1 MSPKVLSL
9 LLSDD
14 IVYDFMLTHAILP
27 VCDRESSPT
36 LTMSIFT
43 NLFKPKRQREI
54 ERDINIQRSLS
65 LHKQQIGKLTRHE
78 RQYMEKAQ
86 RAKKM
91 GDTAN
96 LRQICRLIAQTT
108 NQRRAIESQLL
119 HFETLIQTRDR
130 AKLFGEFAKGMKA
143 MSRSIRDTFEDFN
156 AEEVMGDLEKTLA
169 QTSQM
174 ENAMSMVLE
183 RISAAT
189 DVQTGGE
196 DAVSAEDIEK
206 IIDSQ
211 ASTTSDSLDK
221 EIEASLKAIE
231 QKLRNRTQA

>member
-1 MSPKVLSL
+1 MFK
-9 LLSDD
+9 
-14 IVYDFMLTHAILP
+14 
-27 VCDRESSPT
+27 
-36 LTMSIFT
+36 
-43 NLFKPKRQREI
+43 NLFKSKRQREI

-65 LHKQQIGKLTRHE
+65 LHKQQVNKLAQHE

-86 RAKKM
+86 RAKNM
-91 GDTAN
+91 GDNVN
-96 LRQICRLIAQTT
+96 LRQLCKLMAQTT

-143 MSRSIRDTFEDFN
+143 MSLSIRDTFQEFN
-156 AEEVMGDLEKTLA
+156 ADEIMRDLDMTLA

-174 ENAMSMVLE
+174 ENAMTMVLD
-183 RISAAT
+183 RVSAAT
-189 DVQTGGE
+189 DIQVAGE
-196 DAVSAEDIEK
+196 DACTAEMVLESINKQET
-206 IIDSQ
+206 
-211 ASTTSDSLDK
+211 AMSDSLDK

>member
-1 MSPKVLSL
+1 MFK
-9 LLSDD
+9 
-14 IVYDFMLTHAILP
+14 
-27 VCDRESSPT
+27 
-36 LTMSIFT
+36 
-43 NLFKPKRQREI
+43 NLFKSKRQREI

-65 LHKQQIGKLTRHE
+65 LHKQQVNKLTQHE

-91 GDTAN
+91 GDTVN
-96 LRQICRLIAQTT
+96 FRQLCKLIAQTT

-143 MSRSIRDTFEDFN
+143 MSLSIRDTFQEFN
-156 AEEVMGDLEKTLA
+156 ADEIMRDLDTTLA

-174 ENAMSMVLE
+174 ENAMSMVLD
-183 RISAAT
+183 RVSAAT
-189 DVQTGGE
+189 DIQTGGE
-196 DAVSAEDIEK
+196 DIVSADDIEK
-206 IIDSQ
+206 IINGQ
-211 ASTTSDSLDK
+211 ETTVSDSLDK

>member
-1 MSPKVLSL
+1 
-9 LLSDD
+9 
-14 IVYDFMLTHAILP
+14 MLYCEQAVGETGIRP
-27 VCDRESSPT
+27 
-36 LTMSIFT
+36 FT
-43 NLFKPKRQREI
+43 DTSKTAMFKNLFKSQRQREI

-65 LHKQQIGKLTRHE
+65 LHKQQVNKLTQHE

-86 RAKKM
+86 RARKM

-96 LRQICRLIAQTT
+96 LRQLCRLVAQTM

-143 MSRSIRDTFEDFN
+143 MSHSIRDTFQEFN
-156 AEEVMGDLEKTLA
+156 AEEIMRDLDTTLA

-174 ENAMSMVLE
+174 ENAMSMVLD
-183 RISAAT
+183 RVSAAT
-189 DVQTGGE
+189 DIQTGGE
-196 DAVSAEDIEK
+196 GAVSEDDILKSLNEQE
-206 IIDSQ
+206 I
-211 ASTTSDSLDK
+211 AASDSLDRD
-221 EIEASLKAIE
+221 IEASLKAIE

>member
-1 MSPKVLSL
+1 MFK
-9 LLSDD
+9 
-14 IVYDFMLTHAILP
+14 
-27 VCDRESSPT
+27 
-36 LTMSIFT
+36 
-43 NLFKPKRQREI
+43 NLFKSQRQREI

-65 LHKQQIGKLTRHE
+65 LHKQQISKLTQHE

-91 GDTAN
+91 GDTTN
-96 LRQICRLIAQTT
+96 FRQLCRLIAQTT

-143 MSRSIRDTFEDFN
+143 MSLSIRDTFQDFN
-156 AEEVMGDLEKTLA
+156 ADEIMGDLEKTLA

-174 ENAMSMVLE
+174 ENAMSMVLD
-183 RISAAT
+183 RVSAAT

-196 DAVSAEDIEK
+196 DTVSAEDIEK
-206 IIDSQ
+206 IINGQESA
-211 ASTTSDSLDK
+211 ASDRQSTSDSLDK
-221 EIEASLKAIE
+221 EIEASLKAID

>member
-1 MSPKVLSL
+1 MFK
-9 LLSDD
+9 
-14 IVYDFMLTHAILP
+14 
-27 VCDRESSPT
+27 
-36 LTMSIFT
+36 
-43 NLFKPKRQREI
+43 NLFKSKRQREI

-65 LHKQQIGKLTRHE
+65 LHKQQIGKLAQHE

-86 RAKKM
+86 RAKKQ

-96 LRQICRLIAQTT
+96 FRQLCRLIAQTT

-143 MSRSIRDTFEDFN
+143 MSLSIRDTFEDFN
-156 AEEVMGDLEKTLA
+156 VEEVMGDLEKTLA

-174 ENAMSMVLE
+174 ENAMSMVLD
-183 RISAAT
+183 RVSAAT
-189 DVQTGGE
+189 DIQTGGE
-196 DAVSAEDIEK
+196 GVVSAEDIEK
-206 IIDSQ
+206 IINGQ
-211 ASTTSDSLDK
+211 EATAADSLDK
-221 EIEASLKAIE
+221 EIEASLKAID